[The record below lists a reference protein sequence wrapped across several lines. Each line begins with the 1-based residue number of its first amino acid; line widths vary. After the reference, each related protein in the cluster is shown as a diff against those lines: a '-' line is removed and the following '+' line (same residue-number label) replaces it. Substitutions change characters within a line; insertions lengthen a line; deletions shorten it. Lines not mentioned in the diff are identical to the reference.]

1 MRNLLII
8 SLLIFTVACGPGRK
22 QAWDKAVDNTPKGG
36 LSAEKQ
42 AEFDKLNTDAKTAWE
57 NRDDK
62 KSLQTALNNWEKSYA
77 IQKDSTVAAWLARG
91 SYLMADGHV
100 YFNTIET
107 DDSDDEVVEKA
118 KEEFLE
124 VLKKGMESAEE
135 ALFFLNPNMQ
145 KRLKNKEKLLKI
157 LQDWT
162 TRLQKELGPL
172 GEKIKAEKMPGKI
185 IKENQAKI
193 TEIIKKNG
201 FIGKE
206 GVPLMYWYATNLG
219 VWAKTKGFTT
229 LLFYKDRIKAIMDY
243 LLLVDQDY
251 YSGGPLRYLG
261 IFYAK
266 APSFA
271 GGDVKVS
278 KLFFEYADSTNPALS
293 TKRCMAEY
301 LIPRLQEMDDDARE
315 EYFTKTLNAVINH
328 KQEGDAAKPRPED
341 SVEKRKAKI
350 LLEQADDLL

>member
-145 KRLKNKEKLLKI
+145 KRLKNKEKMLKI
-157 LQDWT
+157 LQDLT

-172 GEKIKAEKMPGKI
+172 GEKIKAENAEFGICIYILAKNNQVNYKI
-185 IKENQAKI
+185 AIKI
-193 TEIIKKNG
+193 
-201 FIGKE
+201 
-206 GVPLMYWYATNLG
+206 Y
-219 VWAKTKGFTT
+219 
-229 LLFYKDRIKAIMDY
+229 
-243 LLLVDQDY
+243 
-251 YSGGPLRYLG
+251 
-261 IFYAK
+261 
-266 APSFA
+266 
-271 GGDVKVS
+271 
-278 KLFFEYADSTNPALS
+278 
-293 TKRCMAEY
+293 
-301 LIPRLQEMDDDARE
+301 
-315 EYFTKTLNAVINH
+315 
-328 KQEGDAAKPRPED
+328 
-341 SVEKRKAKI
+341 
-350 LLEQADDLL
+350 